1 MAYTQERS
9 KTDAVAEAFNI
20 KVPILPGVN
29 DCDSVVSDCALRI
42 ILSHSYL
49 NKLFANIAKGLRAIA
64 LTIAV
69 PSMVTLAAFSAS
81 LVVTSIAALSS
92 VYHCT
97 E

>member
-64 LTIAV
+64 
-69 PSMVTLAAFSAS
+69 P
-81 LVVTSIAALSS
+81 
-92 VYHCT
+92 YHCCS
-97 E
+97 EYGYFGCILSEFGRYFDSSFVVSIPLY